1 MKRNLLAIDL
11 GKGSIGLALSRS
23 GLFVTP
29 LKEVRFRAGEYDFA
43 LKAIKDLLE
52 IERIETFVVGYP
64 LFPSG
69 DPCEMT
75 PIVEKFIENLA
86 KTYPNIEIVKMDERN
101 STKEASAIM
110 SSNGVN
116 AKRQKRNI
124 DSMAALVILER
135 YLKLIHQLD

>member
-1 MKRNLLAIDL
+1 MKKNLLSIDL

-29 LKEVRFRAGEYDFA
+29 LKEVRFRAGEYSKA
-43 LKAIKDLLE
+43 YQAIKDILE
-52 IERIETFVVGYP
+52 IERIETFVIGYP
-64 LFPSG
+64 TYPSG

-75 PIVEKFIENLA
+75 PIVEDFSKNLA
-86 KTYPNIEIVKMDERN
+86 KVYPNIEIVLMDERN
-101 STKEASAIM
+101 TTKEASAIM
-110 SSNGVN
+110 SNNGVN

-135 YLKLIHQLD
+135 YLKSINQLG

>member
-1 MKRNLLAIDL
+1 MEKNLLGIDL

-29 LKEVRFRAGEYDFA
+29 LKEVRFKANEYSYAYQA
-43 LKAIKDLLE
+43 LKDLLE
-52 IERIETFVVGYP
+52 IEKIETFVVGYP

-75 PIVEKFIENLA
+75 PIVEKFISNLEKA
-86 KTYPNIEIVKMDERN
+86 YPSIKIVKMDERN
-101 STKEASAIM
+101 STVEASAIL
-110 SSNGVN
+110 SNNGVN
-116 AKRQKRNI
+116 AKKQKKNI

-135 YLKLIHQLD
+135 YLKQIGQIR